1 VAAPQGS
8 GKQARGALVNLVAFY
23 MVGMPLALTLAFP
36 LRLGAAGL
44 LLGLLAAS
52 PAPVLPS
59 WAASALGFRTARR
72 RSACPLASV
81 HAPAAG
87 AKLEV
92 RTGRQHCARRCSR
105 EELFAPAAVGQAA
118 VATTCQR
125 RHSQQAPLHGNAR

>member
-52 PAPVLPS
+52 AVQVRPGAPRRPCCRRGQPLP
-59 WAASALGFRTARR
+59 
-72 RSACPLASV
+72 
-81 HAPAAG
+81 
-87 AKLEV
+87 
-92 RTGRQHCARRCSR
+92 
-105 EELFAPAAVGQAA
+105 
-118 VATTCQR
+118 
-125 RHSQQAPLHGNAR
+125 